1 MQDDLVQYRSQKKGS
16 FYTIYDTQTDLQE
29 VTDDTLMTIQI
40 VQDPIIDQYERSI
53 FTCLEMIGQLGGL
66 FEILKSFSSL
76 LIGWIVQK
84 FFTLSILKNLYYIER
99 TSKDKDDKHLNL
111 NHKIS
116 IQNRIGVN
124 QTEMA
129 DEMKVDSIED
139 NNSSIIEGSQVN
151 NVNKKRRWY
160 RHETNKENVD
170 FGQQEPES
178 NENKISY
185 KLSSIKNYAPNI
197 KDYVYTVSKTVRLL
211 TLCK

>member
-1 MQDDLVQYRSQKKGS
+1 
-16 FYTIYDTQTDLQE
+16 
-29 VTDDTLMTIQI
+29 MTIQI
-40 VQDPIIDQYERSI
+40 VQDPIIDQYERNI
-53 FTCLEMIGQLGGL
+53 FTFLEMTGQLGGL
-66 FEILKSFSSL
+66 FEILKAFSSL
-76 LIGWIVQK
+76 LIGWIIQK